1 MRMEHNERP
10 QHLAWH
16 ETLEIHELTASQS
29 VALMKLKLALPT
41 VTDPELKRL
50 YTKAIEGLTANIKDL
65 LEFYPLAPREE
76 DEEEDLR
83 NQALTPFLA
92 GDLLGLFKSSVK
104 NYAVAITETA
114 TPELRKV
121 LKTHINKAID
131 SHEEVFHYMYKKGY
145 YPAYDLKSL
154 LQNDVNLAKK
164 ALNK

>member
-1 MRMEHNERP
+1 MEHNERP

-29 VALMKLKLALPT
+29 VALLKLKLTYPT
-41 VTDPELKRL
+41 ITDPELKKL
-50 YTKAIEGLTANIKDL
+50 YAKAIEGLTANITDL

-76 DEEEDLR
+76 EDEEDLR

-104 NYAVAITETA
+104 NYATALTETA

-121 LKTHINKAID
+121 LKAHINKAID
-131 SHEEVFHYMYKKGY
+131 SHYEVFQYMYKRNL
-145 YPAYDLKSL
+145 YPAYELKSL
-154 LQNDVNLAKK
+154 LQHDVNLAKK